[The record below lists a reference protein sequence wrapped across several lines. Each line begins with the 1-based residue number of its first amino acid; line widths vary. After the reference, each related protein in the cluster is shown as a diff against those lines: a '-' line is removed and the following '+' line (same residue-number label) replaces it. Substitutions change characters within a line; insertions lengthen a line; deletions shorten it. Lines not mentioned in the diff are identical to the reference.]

1 MQALTPPGQS
11 EMSALG
17 SLAEGQEFFV
27 SRGKPPCGFR
37 DRSPARLMVAPGW
50 ETDTRYGAFK
60 RIAKVTNASFAV
72 DNVPVRPSGLAP
84 YSRVDP
90 RRRPERAAG
99 SSDGCPQTQQELC
112 CLLASGR

>member
-1 MQALTPPGQS
+1 MQGWAGRPLWGRLQNY
-11 EMSALG
+11 
-17 SLAEGQEFFV
+17 
-27 SRGKPPCGFR
+27 GFR
-37 DRSPARLMVAPGW
+37 DRAEVPGVAACGW

-60 RIAKVTNASFAV
+60 RIVKVTNPSFAV
-72 DNVPVRPSGLAP
+72 DNVPVRPSSLAP

-99 SSDGCPQTQQELC
+99 SSDGCPQTQQEQC